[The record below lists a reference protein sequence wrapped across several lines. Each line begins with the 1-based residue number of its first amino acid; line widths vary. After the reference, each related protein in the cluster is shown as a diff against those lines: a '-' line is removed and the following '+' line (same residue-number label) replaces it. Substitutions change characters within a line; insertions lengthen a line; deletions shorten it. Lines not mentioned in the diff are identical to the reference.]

1 MRPCVESNCE
11 GVPWRCNLGNMQMEG
26 RGGGGPQGGKKKAGG
41 ERRFIMVRVRWRS
54 RGSLVSQGRWGH
66 GGAQQQSIRFQMHM
80 NGQLLAPLK
89 LWGEIAWVPFELQ
102 F

>member
-1 MRPCVESNCE
+1 MSSLTVRGYPDSVTWVTCKWKEEAGE
-11 GVPWRCNLGNMQMEG
+11 GHREG
-26 RGGGGPQGGKKKAGG
+26 RRKEGGSG
-41 ERRFIMVRVRWRS
+41 FIMVRVRWRS

-80 NGQLLAPLK
+80 NDQLLAPLK
-89 LWGEIAWVPFELQ
+89 LWGEIARAPFEPQ

>member
-1 MRPCVESNCE
+1 MRPCVASNCK

-26 RGGGGPQGGKKKAGG
+26 RGGGGPQGGKEGG
-41 ERRFIMVRVRWRS
+41 VGRHECIMDRVRWRS

-66 GGAQQQSIRFQMHM
+66 RGAQQSIRFQMHM
-80 NGQLLAPLK
+80 NDQLLAPLK
-89 LWGEIAWVPFELQ
+89 LWGEIAWAPFQLQ